1 VIDGTFELLDMV
13 IAPFEIDATPSMER
27 QMSPLTPTG
36 PRPTVSV
43 VRRAAVTIIATIA
56 ILGCNTPG
64 EPAPPSRALV
74 LPASVAEKSPDGPAT
89 VTVLAS
95 GLNNPR
101 GLKFGPDGNLYVAEG
116 GTGGFNPPT
125 FGLCAQVPAVG
136 PYTGSPTGSRI
147 SKISSGGVRTTVIEN
162 LPSSSTSVET
172 GMLTSGVADVAFI
185 GNTLYG
191 LLSGAGCSH
200 GVPSVPNQVFRVN
213 GNGMPTMIAN
223 LSHYYQTNPT
233 ANEDEDDFEPDGTP
247 YSMIAVRGD
256 LYVVEPNH
264 GSLDRVSLDGS
275 INRVADISTTMGH
288 IVPTT
293 VSYHGD
299 FFVGNLN
306 TFPVVPGSA
315 QILKVTPSGELKPW
329 VTGLSTVLGSVWDGR
344 GRLYVLESTTVAGNP
359 TPGTGRIRRIDPSG
373 QATTIAEN
381 LFLPSALTLGPDGNF
396 YVSNVGFGPLGL
408 VVGHG
413 EILKVAIN

>member
-1 VIDGTFELLDMV
+1 
-13 IAPFEIDATPSMER
+13 MER
-27 QMSPLTPTG
+27 QMSPLTLSG
-36 PRPTVSV
+36 PGLTALI
-43 VRRAAVTIIATIA
+43 VRRAPVAIIPTIA
-56 ILGCNTPG
+56 ILGCGAPG
-64 EPAPPSRALV
+64 EPIAPSRAIV
-74 LPASVAEKSPDGPAT
+74 LPTSVAERSADGLAA
-89 VTVLAS
+89 VTVLTT

-116 GTGGFNPPT
+116 GTGGVNPPT
-125 FGLCAQVPAVG
+125 IGQCAQVPQVG

-147 SKISSGGVRTTVIEN
+147 SKISPAGVRTTVIEN
-162 LPSSSTSVET
+162 LPSSSTNAQT

-185 GNTLYG
+185 DNTLFG
-191 LLSGAGCSH
+191 LLTGAGCSH

-213 GNGMPTMIAN
+213 SNGTPTMIAN

-233 ANEDEDDFEPDGTP
+233 AHEEEADFEPDGTP

-264 GSLDRVSLDGS
+264 GSLDRVRLDGTVS
-275 INRVADISTTMGH
+275 RVVDVSATMGH

-299 FFVGNLN
+299 FFIGNLN

-315 QILKVTPSGELKPW
+315 QILKATPSGQMKPW
-329 VTGLSTVLGSVWDGR
+329 VTGLTAVLSSVWDGR

-359 TPGTGRIRRIDPSG
+359 TPGTGRIRRVDPSG
-373 QATTIAEN
+373 QITTIAEH
-381 LFLPSALTLGPDGNF
+381 LFLPSGLALGPDGNL
-396 YVSNVGFGPLGL
+396 YVSNVGFGPLPL

-413 EILKVAIN
+413 EILKVEIE

>member
-1 VIDGTFELLDMV
+1 
-13 IAPFEIDATPSMER
+13 
-27 QMSPLTPTG
+27 MSPFTHESGRVP
-36 PRPTVSV
+36 V
-43 VRRAAVTIIATIA
+43 VARRAAAVTIATFA
-56 ILGCNTPG
+56 ILGCDGPG
-64 EPAPPSRALV
+64 APAAPSRAV
-74 LPASVAEKSPDGPAT
+74 VASTSAAERSVSGPAT
-89 VTVLAS
+89 VTVLAT

-101 GLKFGPDGNLYVAEG
+101 GLKFGLDGNLYVAEG

-125 FGLCAQVPAVG
+125 VGLCAQVPQLG

-147 SKISSGGVRTTVIEN
+147 SRISPAGARTTVIDN
-162 LPSSSTSVET
+162 LPSSSTNVPT

-191 LLSGAGCSH
+191 LLTGAGCSH
-200 GVPSVPNQVFRVN
+200 GVPSIPNQVFRVN
-213 GNGMPTMIAN
+213 GNGTPTMIAN

-233 ANEDEDDFEPDGTP
+233 AHEEEEDFEPDGTP

-275 INRVADISTTMGH
+275 ISRVADISATMGH

-315 QILKVTPSGELKPW
+315 QILKVTPSGQMNTW
-329 VTGLSTVLGSVWDGR
+329 VAGLSTVLGSVWDDR

-359 TPGTGRIRRIDPSG
+359 TPGTGRIRRVDPSG
-373 QATTIAEN
+373 QTTTIAEH
-381 LFLPSALTLGPDGNF
+381 LFLPSALTLGPDGNL
-396 YVSNVGFGPLGL
+396 YVSNVGFGPLAL

-413 EILKVAIN
+413 EILKVEIN